1 MRFRSMLVVFL
12 TAASSAAAGQTAQPA
27 PAGSA
32 SGLLQLARRQWDAGD
47 PAAALEVLRTAR
59 ALAPNSEEVLSA
71 FAQVA
76 LAARLPGPAIAALDS
91 LTRMCPTVGHYQYLL
106 GVALMEAGDMPG
118 AVQSLERAVRLEPEQ
133 PRTLLALG
141 LALNRAK
148 QYADARAALLKSL
161 ELDPEN
167 IEGLAALAEAEAG
180 MGDARQ
186 AEEHARRVLTRAAA
200 HATANLVMGIVLM
213 QQERYRDAR
222 DALETAVAADPAS
235 AAAHYQL
242 SLAFARLGDEE
253 RSHQQIELYRQKL
266 RETEERIKALRS
278 PTGEKRP

>member
-1 MRFRSMLVVFL
+1 
-12 TAASSAAAGQTAQPA
+12 
-27 PAGSA
+27 
-32 SGLLQLARRQWDAGD
+32 
-47 PAAALEVLRTAR
+47 
-59 ALAPNSEEVLSA
+59 
-71 FAQVA
+71 
-76 LAARLPGPAIAALDS
+76 
-91 LTRMCPTVGHYQYLL
+91 MCPTVGHYQYLL
-106 GVALMEAGDMPG
+106 GVALMEAGDMPA
-118 AVQSLERAVRLEPEQ
+118 AVQSLERADRLEPEQ
-133 PRTLLALG
+133 PRTLLARG

-167 IEGLAALAEAEAG
+167 MDGLAALAEAEAG
-180 MGDARQ
+180 TGDARQ

-200 HATANLVMGIVLM
+200 NATANLVMGIVLM
-213 QQERYRDAR
+213 QQERYADAR

-242 SLAFARLGDEE
+242 SLAFARLGDEP

-278 PTGEKRP
+278 PTSEKRR